1 MSLLN
6 KNQILKA
13 EDLTTET
20 VKVPE
25 WGGEVNV
32 RTMTGTE
39 RDKFETSLIDS
50 KGKDISRNTANLRA
64 KLLALCI
71 VDKDGK
77 RIFNDKEVD
86 DLGGKSAKA
95 LDRLFGVAQK
105 LNGIGEE
112 DVEDLTKN

>member
-1 MSLLN
+1 MTLLN
-6 KNQILKA
+6 KAQILKA
-13 EDLTTET
+13 EDLTIET

-25 WGGEVNV
+25 WDGEVNV

-50 KGKDISRNTANLRA
+50 KGNDITRNTTNLRA
-64 KLLALCI
+64 KLLSLCI

-77 RIFNDKEVD
+77 RLFNDKEIS

-95 LDRLFGVAQK
+95 LDRLFAVAQK
-105 LNGIGEE
+105 LNGIGVE